1 MSGFVRLDS
10 PLPNGQPLLQGSGYF
25 IGDNLVLTAGHVV
38 YTYNES
44 LATPAL
50 QQLGSITPS
59 DLDIRG
65 YKDLYEQEIGGLTIP
80 RTAGEV
86 ERRTVLRKAD
96 TVFVERNGEVDSDN
110 AGIIVFLDV
119 NDIVAPEY
127 GLSDDTDDIK
137 VLRDGVRTDTDD
149 VALSPAGAFFTEPFL
164 ILGNINGIN
173 STGDN
178 TFAGP
183 GDSGGA
189 VRVQFEPDHPYRFNT
204 EKSQEFILGNL
215 HSIIDRNGQSGN
227 AARGEGRA
235 NYFTFDE
242 FTEINSFLDSQQI
255 LAGNVTDSE
264 PTNLIIGSADANIAD
279 GSFRADIILGR
290 DGIDILSDGDN
301 PFDINYADDQLFGGA
316 GDDTLKVGA
325 GNDLI
330 HGGDFRD
337 YGSGRIELA
346 ADGVDTVDFGGNGSG
361 IQIRLPGISQNNESQ
376 YSDILGTDVDN
387 AILVTSVGDELT
399 GELAYT
405 NTLVSI
411 EKIKGTEAADTLF
424 IDSLGEDFLATLAN
438 ATTGVGGVAEI
449 DLLGDPSNGRATGA
463 DGINFSQVADQ
474 GVTVDLRD
482 LTNQTIVGETAG
494 AIPLKLSNIENVVGT
509 AQGDTIYA
517 IDPVIS
523 TGSNGLPDIPFGSV
537 IGGGGGDDVLH
548 GGAGYDYLSGGEGAD
563 IIHLGFGDTAL
574 GGAGDD
580 TFHLST
586 STSLFNNVTILDF
599 NPLEDTILIDGNP
612 MAGFAKTTTTVDLGF
627 IPEDNELVRI
637 DYKIQQTA
645 GSLTNGTGGFASGG
659 DLAPLIAV
667 DNGEIDRENPEVT
680 VYQDGR
686 YRDIIVSSANGVLN
700 SGRVTYI
707 DANLTFPSMTPGQ
720 ASRRIESLAT
730 GVSSGGNGLSSVS
743 VNSYLGI
750 FFGNSGGFQNSLFSH
765 TMDGVDPN
773 ESSNSG
779 LIRSGEL
786 RFGRILS
793 EDTDSFVDG
802 VVRTGF
808 EADGLTTGP
817 LAIAGDPN
825 NPSPQLNFQ
834 TGPVQVST
842 PSNGSNQL
850 VARFSRPGD
859 VSSRPSFK
867 LANGNNVNIVSNVSS
882 LFVSADGGRF
892 ANTAI
897 ELSAAKAFD
906 AALLIRNSGLV
917 GDGNDFNLTTVG
929 LSSSVAGNFRTAP
942 SIGGDLIGT
951 DGGDFLLGSDLNDN
965 LYTLEI
971 GAVGTADVTDLL
983 VGGLGDDIYNV
994 NSLAGRVLVADG
1006 LDGTASGGGQ
1016 DRLIVGFAADT
1027 LQVSATSDNKDLILS
1042 SGEVGNNAELVLLGQ
1057 IIGNSANQIETVEFS
1072 DGVSLSKTDLLNQ
1085 VGLLPV
1091 AIADFTSPEDEA
1103 IDFTIADGG
1112 FFDPLSRNIS
1122 VSATLA
1128 DGSALPAW
1136 LEYSNG
1142 RLTGTPPTNF
1152 NGQLEIELSGTAGAD
1167 TASLTFGVTIESV
1180 NDAPIVNAAIPD
1192 QDFTADQLVDFV
1204 IAESS
1209 FVDVDGDDIFL
1220 TASLSDGSFLPDWLD
1235 FDGSRFVGTAP
1246 EGFNGAFD
1254 IAVTADDDSSSVSDD
1269 FILTI
1274 EAPTP
1279 ATGVPYSAITNIAE
1293 YDSFYMVG
1301 ASTNDAMFA
1310 ASSSNNTNMVALGG
1324 NDLLIS
1330 ESSNS
1335 SLQGR
1340 DGVDVL
1346 VIRNLDARVYGDAE
1360 GDQYGN
1366 VTGSGNSQS
1375 ADYFVFD
1382 IADYV
1387 GPTWA
1392 LNPSEIW
1399 ATVKDYSDGNDKIAI
1414 LNGTGGVN
1422 GFGDLTITQN
1432 GANVDISTPTIPKI
1446 VLENTLLSDIDASD
1460 FIFGDGSNGTP
1471 TPSTGIP
1478 YPSITNIVE
1487 YDSFY
1492 MAGASTNDAMF
1503 AASSSNNT
1511 NMVALGGNDLL
1522 ISESWN
1528 SSLQG
1533 REGTDI
1539 LIIRAGGI
1547 RAYGDA
1553 EGDQYDNVTGPGST
1567 QSVDYFVF
1575 DVADYVGASYE
1586 LDPLY
1591 VWADIKDY
1599 ADGVDK
1605 IAILNGS
1612 GGANSFADLT
1622 ITQNGTSVD
1631 ISTPTI
1637 PRIVLENTVVADI
1650 DASDFIFGDGLTAS
1664 TQSSPAPQAIIVD
1677 NYSRYERNFRLQ
1689 APVEGRFREP
1699 GMLYSEVPELNAL
1712 RAGLDRGFSGLER
1725 SGLRLD
1731 STDGSRIFDYYEQ
1744 LNKNGNKQS
1753 TSTRPTKTSATSDL
1767 ISKEAISVSN
1777 GISGGSDA
1785 LKIALMT
1792 QDMNM
1797 FGASSAGASMK
1808 MRDRGITV
1816 MEYFAA

>member
-10 PLPNGQPLLQGSGYF
+10 PLPNGQPLSEGSGYF

-65 YKDLYEQEIGGLTIP
+65 YKGLYEQEIGGLTVSI
-80 RTAGEV
+80 TAGEV

-96 TVFVERNGEVDSDN
+96 TVFVERNGDVNSGD
-110 AGIIVFLDV
+110 AGIIVFLSQ
-119 NDIVAPEY
+119 NDILAPDY
-127 GLSDDTDDIK
+127 GLTTDSDDIK
-137 VLRDGVRTDTDD
+137 VRRQGANTSTSDGTLSFDTR
-149 VALSPAGAFFTEPFL
+149 GFL
-164 ILGNINGIN
+164 EN
-173 STGDN
+173 SAYARGR
-178 TFAGP
+178 
-183 GDSGGA
+183 DSGGA
-189 VRVQFEPDHPYRFNT
+189 LVVRFTNDVYGFESRDFV
-204 EKSQEFILGNL
+204 LGNI
-215 HSIIDRNGQSGN
+215 HSIFVAAGSGVTQ
-227 AARGEGRA
+227 RGPAKA

-242 FTEINSFLDSQQI
+242 FTQINSFLDSRE
-255 LAGNVTDSE
+255 LLGGNVTDSE
-264 PTNLIIGSADANIAD
+264 PTNLIVGSADANTAD

-290 DGIDILSDGDN
+290 GGNDILSDGDN

-337 YGSGRIELA
+337 YGSGRVELT
-346 ADGVDTVDFGGNGSG
+346 ADGIDNADFGGSGSG
-361 IQIRLPGISQNNESQ
+361 IQIRLPGTSPNSESQ
-376 YSDILGTDVDN
+376 YAAILGTDVDN
-387 AILVTSVGDELT
+387 AILVTSIGDELT
-399 GELAYT
+399 GEPAYT

-424 IDSLGEDFLATLAN
+424 IDSLGEDFLATLADT
-438 ATTGVGGVAEI
+438 ATGVGGVAEI
-449 DLLGDPSNGRATGA
+449 DLLGDPSNGRANGA
-463 DGINFSQVADQ
+463 DGINFSLVADQ

-482 LTNQTIVGETAG
+482 LANQTIVGETAG

-517 IDPVIS
+517 IDPTIS

-537 IGGGGGDDVLH
+537 IGGGDGDDVLH
-548 GGAGYDYLSGGEGAD
+548 GGAGYDYLSGGKGSD

-574 GGAGDD
+574 GGSGGDI
-580 TFHLST
+580 FSLST

-599 NPLEDTILIDGNP
+599 NPSEDSILIDGNP
-612 MAGFAKTTTTVDLGF
+612 MAGFTKATTTVDLGF

-659 DLAPLIAV
+659 DLEPLIAI
-667 DNGEIDRENPEVT
+667 DNGEIDRENLEVA

-773 ESSNSG
+773 ESPNSG
-779 LIRSGEL
+779 LVRSGEL
-786 RFGRILS
+786 RFGRIFS

-906 AALLIRNSGLV
+906 AALSIRNSGLV

-994 NSLAGRVLVADG
+994 NSVAGRVLVADG
-1006 LDGTASGGGQ
+1006 FDGTASGGGQ
-1016 DRLIVGFAADT
+1016 DRLIVSFAADT
-1027 LQVSATSDNKDLILS
+1027 LQVSTTSDNKDLILS
-1042 SGEVGNNAELVLLGQ
+1042 TDEVGNNAEVVLIGQ

-1112 FFDPLSRNIS
+1112 FFDPLSRVIS
-1122 VSATLA
+1122 ITAALM
-1128 DGSALPAW
+1128 DGSPLPPW
-1136 LEYSNG
+1136 LQYSNG
-1142 RLTGTPPTNF
+1142 KLTGTPPTNF
-1152 NGQLEIELSGTAGAD
+1152 NGQLDVKLSGTAGAD
-1167 TASLTFGVTIESV
+1167 TALVTFSVIIDSV
-1180 NDAPIVNAAIPD
+1180 NDAPVVNTTIQDQEYAINQP
-1192 QDFTADQLVDFV
+1192 VDFV
-1204 IAESS
+1204 IPEGS
-1209 FVDVDGDDIFL
+1209 FTDPEGDTISL
-1220 TASLSDGSFLPDWLD
+1220 TASLSDGSFLPDWLS
-1235 FDGSRFVGTAP
+1235 FDGLRFEGTAP
-1246 EGFNGAFD
+1246 QGFNATLN
-1254 IAVTADDDSSSVSDD
+1254 ITVTASDGSLDVSDD
-1269 FILTI
+1269 FTL
-1274 EAPTP
+1274 
-1279 ATGVPYSAITNIAE
+1279 
-1293 YDSFYMVG
+1293 
-1301 ASTNDAMFA
+1301 
-1310 ASSSNNTNMVALGG
+1310 AL
-1324 NDLLIS
+1324 
-1330 ESSNS
+1330 ESS
-1335 SLQGR
+1335 
-1340 DGVDVL
+1340 
-1346 VIRNLDARVYGDAE
+1346 
-1360 GDQYGN
+1360 
-1366 VTGSGNSQS
+1366 
-1375 ADYFVFD
+1375 
-1382 IADYV
+1382 
-1387 GPTWA
+1387 
-1392 LNPSEIW
+1392 
-1399 ATVKDYSDGNDKIAI
+1399 
-1414 LNGTGGVN
+1414 
-1422 GFGDLTITQN
+1422 
-1432 GANVDISTPTIPKI
+1432 TP
-1446 VLENTLLSDIDASD
+1446 
-1460 FIFGDGSNGTP
+1460 G
-1471 TPSTGIP
+1471 TGIP
-1478 YPSITNIVE
+1478 YPDITNIVA
-1487 YDSFY
+1487 YDSYY
-1492 MAGASTNDAMF
+1492 MEGTSANDSMS

-1533 REGTDI
+1533 REGTDV
-1539 LIIRAGGI
+1539 LVMRAGGI

-1553 EGDQYDNVTGPGST
+1553 EGDQYGNVTGPGNS
-1567 QSVDYFVF
+1567 QSADYFVF
-1575 DVADYVGASYE
+1575 DIADYVGASYE

-1591 VWADIKDY
+1591 VWAEIKDY

-1605 IAILNGS
+1605 IAILNGT
-1612 GGANSFADLT
+1612 GGVNSFGDLT

-1631 ISTPTI
+1631 ISTSTI
-1637 PRIVLENTVVADI
+1637 PKIVLENTALADI
-1650 DASDFIFGDGLTAS
+1650 DASDFIFGDGSTAS
-1664 TQSSPAPQAIIVD
+1664 SQSVSAPQNIFVD
-1677 NYSRYERNFRLQ
+1677 DYRRYARNSRLQ

-1699 GMLYSEVPELNAL
+1699 GILYSDVPELNAL
-1712 RAGLDRGFSGLER
+1712 RAGLNRESFSL
-1725 SGLRLD
+1725 S
-1731 STDGSRIFDYYEQ
+1731 SRVLTRDAAVDIFDYYDQ
-1744 LNKNGNKQS
+1744 LNKNPYKQPS
-1753 TSTRPTKTSATSDL
+1753 SFAQSQMAATPDVV
-1767 ISKEAISVSN
+1767 SKEVVSASSSAAN
-1777 GISGGSDA
+1777 NADA

-1797 FGASSAGASMK
+1797 FGVSPAVTSMK
-1808 MRDRGITV
+1808 MQDRSGMV
-1816 MEYFAA
+1816 MDYFAA